1 MFAADGAFGTPRWA
15 RRRPSQLRWMPSRGS
30 RLGRFAGLFGVNP
43 HDRGTRTSWERDE
56 ERETARPA
64 DQRHSMRSRFDRF
77 QALFHV
83 GHARPTNI
91 SASDEE
97 YARESIDQHDR
108 RTGLRKR
115 VERFERFFH
124 VGHNRA
130 THTATSTFDTTEPRS
145 RGAPPQPQ
153 VQHDTAGAPAAAL
166 KSLQRR
172 LDEEFNAVA

>member
-1 MFAADGAFGTPRWA
+1 
-15 RRRPSQLRWMPSRGS
+15 MPSRGS
-30 RLGRFAGLFGVNP
+30 RLGRFAGLFGVNA
-43 HDRGTRTSWERDE
+43 HARGTRTSWEWDE
-56 ERETARPA
+56 ERETTRPA
-64 DQRHSMRSRFDRF
+64 AHRHGMRSRFDRF

-83 GHARPTNI
+83 GHARPTNFA
-91 SASDEE
+91 ASDEAD
-97 YARESIDQHDR
+97 ARESMDHHDR

-130 THTATSTFDTTEPRS
+130 THTATSTFDHAEPRS

-153 VQHDTAGAPAAAL
+153 VQHDTAGAPAGAPSSVVL

>member
-1 MFAADGAFGTPRWA
+1 
-15 RRRPSQLRWMPSRGS
+15 MPSILS
-30 RLGRFAGLFGVNP
+30 
-43 HDRGTRTSWERDE
+43 
-56 ERETARPA
+56 PA
-64 DQRHSMRSRFDRF
+64 SK
-77 QALFHV
+77 AI
-83 GHARPTNI
+83 I

-97 YARESIDQHDR
+97 YARESMDHHDR